1 MLEGIFGDMGSGKN
15 VRATWYI
22 LKWFFGF
29 YGDAPIYDECFANF
43 HVAAP
48 PGSTRQVQLLTKDA
62 FKSLE
67 HKTNV
72 LVVIDEA
79 YLWLDSRR
87 SMSKEN
93 VNVSYV
99 VLQSRKRGFDV
110 LYIAQVRSSV
120 DLRLRELSEIWVYCE
135 KRGDGFHYTVI
146 WRGMNAKIMH
156 EFLSKKAAEKVFPY
170 FDTREIVSPV

>member
-1 MLEGIFGDMGSGKN
+1 MGSGKN

-22 LKWFFGF
+22 LKWFFGY
-29 YGDAPIYDECFANF
+29 YGDTPIYDECFANF
-43 HVAAP
+43 RVTSP
-48 PGSTRQVQLLTKDA
+48 PGSDRKVQLLTKEA

-67 HKTNV
+67 HKSNV

-87 SMSKEN
+87 STTKSN
-93 VNVSYV
+93 VDVSYV
-99 VLQSRKRGFDV
+99 VLQSRKRGFDI

-135 KRGDGFHYTVI
+135 KRPDGFHYTVI
-146 WRGMNAKIMH
+146 WRGINAKLTS
-156 EFLSKKAAEKVFPY
+156 EFLSNKAAAKVFPY
-170 FDTREIVSPV
+170 FDTFEIVAPV